1 LVKFVAGY
9 KEQKDHSYLKINNS
23 FLVIKFEKFSAA
35 NGLRVIIH
43 EDRTTPM
50 VAMNILYNAG
60 SKFEHPDRTGLAHL
74 MEHLMFSGS
83 LNIPDFDSPLQLAG
97 GENNAY
103 TNNDIADFYNYIPSG
118 NLETAF
124 WLESDRMLSPDFS
137 ETSLGIQKKVVIEE
151 YKQRYL
157 NQPYGDV
164 MLLLRPVAYEKH
176 PYRWPT
182 IGMDI
187 SHLEKIELDDVKDF
201 FSSRYSPHNAI
212 LSLAGNI
219 DTARAIELVNKWF
232 GEIPK
237 RNLTSPQLPAEPV
250 QKSKKIITAERNVPS
265 DLLYKAWH
273 VCRRSDDDFRVLDL
287 LTDILAGGESGRLH
301 EILVREKKLF
311 SEVNAYLSGDIDP
324 GLLCFYGKT
333 MAGVDIYQ
341 AEKEVN
347 TIFDRLKNS
356 LPDKTE
362 MEKVRNRFESTTLMS
377 NLSVLDKA
385 VNLCNFELLGDAELI
400 NSQVDSFC
408 KITPSQVTEAAGKYF
423 EEDHCTTLYYRS
435 VK

>member
-1 LVKFVAGY
+1 
-9 KEQKDHSYLKINNS
+9 
-23 FLVIKFEKFSAA
+23 VIKFEKFSAA
-35 NGLRVIIH
+35 NGLKVIIH

-60 SKFEHPDRTGLAHL
+60 SKFEHPNRTGLAHL

-83 LNIPDFDSPLQLAG
+83 ANIPDFDSPLQLAG

-103 TNNDIADFYNYIPSG
+103 TNNDITDFYDYIPAG

-137 ETSLGIQKKVVIEE
+137 ETSLDIQKKVVIEE

-157 NQPYGDV
+157 SQPYGDV
-164 MLLLRPVAYEKH
+164 MLLLRPVVYEKH

-187 SHLEKIELDDVKDF
+187 SHLEKIKLDDVKNF
-201 FSSRYSPHNAI
+201 FRSRYSPHNAI

-219 DTARAIELVNKWF
+219 DPGKAVELINKWF
-232 GEIPK
+232 GEVPIRNIP
-237 RNLTSPQLPAEPV
+237 SPELPVEPD
-250 QKSKKIITAERNVPS
+250 QKSKKIITIERNVPS

-273 VCRRSDDDFRVLDL
+273 VCRRADDDFRVLDL
-287 LTDILAGGESGRLH
+287 LTDLLAGGESGRLH
-301 EILVREKKLF
+301 EILVREKKMF

-324 GLLCFYGKT
+324 GLLFFYGKL
-333 MAGVDIYQ
+333 MAGVDIYR
-341 AEKEVN
+341 AEEEV
-347 TIFDRLKNS
+347 TLIFDRLKTS

-362 MEKVRNRFESTTLMS
+362 MEKVRNRFESITLMS

-385 VNLCNFELLGDAELI
+385 VNLCNFELLGDAGLI
-400 NSQVDSFC
+400 NSQVDSFR
-408 KITPSQVTEAAGKYF
+408 KIQPFQVTEATGKYIS
-423 EEDHCTTLYYRS
+423 EDNCTTLYYRS